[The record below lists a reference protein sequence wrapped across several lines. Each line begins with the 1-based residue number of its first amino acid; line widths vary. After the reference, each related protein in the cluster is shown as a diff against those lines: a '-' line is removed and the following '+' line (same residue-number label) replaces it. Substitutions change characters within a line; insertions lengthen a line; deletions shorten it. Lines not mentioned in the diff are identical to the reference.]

1 MSENSNKI
9 AYIVKIIRDIAIA
22 IVAVL
27 LIVSMVHKKYNNG
40 FYLALPII
48 GSYGGFYAR
57 VGISQDYNDK
67 LNISVDGKVDTNV
80 RHKNSC
86 VKGYEF

>member
-1 MSENSNKI
+1 MNKT

-27 LIVSMVHKKYNNG
+27 LIVSMVHKDYNG

-48 GSYGGFYAR
+48 GSYGGFYAT
-57 VGISQDYNDK
+57 VGINQSYNDK
-67 LNISVDGKVDTNV
+67 LNIRIDGEVDTNV

-86 VKGYEF
+86 VKGYSFE